1 MLIIR
6 TTVMLA
12 FPVSANVYRPNQIRK
27 NGQKLPDLTRFEQL
41 AGTMNRTSISAVQK
55 EKLVMP

>member
-1 MLIIR
+1 VLIIQ

-12 FPVSANVYRPNQIRK
+12 FPVSANVYRPNKIRK
-27 NGQKLPDLTRFEQL
+27 NGQKLPDQKRFDQL
-41 AGTMNRTSISAVQK
+41 AGTMNRASISAVPK

>member
-1 MLIIR
+1 
-6 TTVMLA
+6 MLA
-12 FPVSANVYRPNQIRK
+12 FPVSANVHRPNQIRE

-41 AGTMNRTSISAVQK
+41 AGPMNRASISAVPK